1 MQRTAVIYGLAL
13 STLTGAF
20 LLAPRMKPAPE
31 PEPIDVPVPT
41 ATVSPVTELVY
52 SDGTLEVTARL
63 DRGYLAENGG
73 EDVWM
78 DVAVKANGIQTRA
91 PLTSIL
97 VVDRSGSMAG
107 DKIDAA
113 RMAAERFVN
122 GLKDGDALG
131 VITFGTDVTV
141 ELPVTTIDAAGR
153 ARALA
158 VVRRIEE
165 GGGTNIDGGMSAA
178 RDMIRNASL
187 AGRVGRVVLL
197 SDGRPTEGDR
207 RESALVAHASELR
220 RQGIT
225 TSTLGLGLDYNEDL
239 MEHMAVEGGGR
250 YHYLREAEQLARI
263 LDDELQ
269 QASAVVAAGVK
280 LYLPQNLGGLTVQ
293 DAPGS
298 RMTRNDRVSID
309 VGDLAAGEE
318 RHVLVKLQPA
328 SGARGQILFAAPE
341 LVYRKVTEPGDSL
354 LAHRADPFR
363 MILTT
368 DHEAI
373 ERSRR
378 DDVRVRV
385 LQVEASL
392 ALTES
397 MQAYASGNATVAR
410 ARLQQKNAEL
420 KKAAARTK
428 SESLAR
434 EAANFDKV
442 LDVVQAAPAP
452 ASAAAQDLIKD
463 QKARA
468 FQLRR

>member
-1 MQRTAVIYGLAL
+1 MQRTAVIYGLAV
-13 STLTGAF
+13 STLAGAF
-20 LLAPRMKPAPE
+20 LLVPRIKPTE
-31 PEPIDVPVPT
+31 PVPT
-41 ATVSPVTELVY
+41 PDPIPAPAKAAPLTELVY
-52 SDGTLEVTARL
+52 GDGTVEVRARL
-63 DRGYLAENGG
+63 ERGYVQRNSG
-73 EDVWM
+73 EPVWM
-78 DVAVKANGIQTRA
+78 DVAVKANGVATRA

-131 VITFGTDVTV
+131 IITFGTDVTT
-141 ELPVTTIDAAGR
+141 ELPVTVMDSASR
-153 ARALA
+153 ARALK
-158 VVRRIEE
+158 VVRNIEE
-165 GGGTNIDGGMSAA
+165 GGGTNVDGGLMAA
-178 RDMIRNASL
+178 RRMLDDAQL
-187 AGRVGRVVLL
+187 TGRVGRVVLV

-207 RESALVAHASELR
+207 RESSLVAHATSLR
-220 RQGIT
+220 EKGIV

-239 MEHMAVEGGGR
+239 MEHLAVEGGGR
-250 YHYLREAEQLARI
+250 YHYLRDGSQLAQI
-263 LDDELQ
+263 LTDELQ

-280 LYLPQNLGGLTVQ
+280 IYMPSSGALAFA

-298 RMTRNDRVSID
+298 KVSRADRVAID

-328 SGARGQILFAAPE
+328 AIADVMQMNAPE
-341 LVYRKVTEPGDSL
+341 LVYRKVTETTDSL
-354 LAHRADPFR
+354 VAQRADPFR
-363 MILTT
+363 VLLT
-368 DHEAI
+368 DDIAQLEQ
-373 ERSRR
+373 SRR

-392 ALTES
+392 AMTES
-397 MQAYASGNATVAR
+397 MQAYASGNASAAR
-410 ARLQQKNAEL
+410 ARLAEKKAEL
-420 KKAAARTK
+420 AKAAAKTK
-428 SESLAR
+428 SDALAA

-442 LDVVQAAPAP
+442 YDAVQAAPAP

>member
-1 MQRTAVIYGLAL
+1 MQRTAVVYGLAL

-20 LLAPRMKPAPE
+20 LLAPRMKPEPTPAP
-31 PEPIDVPVPT
+31 IPVTP
-41 ATVSPVTELVY
+41 APAASPVTQLVY

-63 DRGYLAENGG
+63 DRGYLVANDAEP
-73 EDVWM
+73 VWM
-78 DVAVKANGIQTRA
+78 DVAVKASGIQTRA
-91 PLTSIL
+91 PLTAIL

-122 GLKDGDALG
+122 GLRDGDALG

-141 ELPVTTIDAAGR
+141 ELPVTSIDSASR
-153 ARALA
+153 SRALSI
-158 VVRRIEE
+158 VRRIEE
-165 GGGTNIDGGMSAA
+165 GGGTNIDGGMLAA
-178 RDMIRNASL
+178 RRMLADASL
-187 AGRVGRVVLL
+187 SGRVGRVVLV

-207 RESALVAHASELR
+207 RESVLAGHAGQLR
-220 RQGIT
+220 AQGIT

-250 YHYLREAEQLARI
+250 YHYLREADQLARI

-269 QASAVVAAGVK
+269 QASAVVATGVK
-280 LYLPQNLGGLTVQ
+280 LFLPRDLHGLVVQ

-298 RMTRNDRVSID
+298 RMVGSSRLSID

-318 RHVLVKLQPA
+318 RHVLVKLAPA
-328 SGARGQILFAAPE
+328 NAAATVQFTAPE
-341 LVYRKVTEPGDSL
+341 VVYRKATEQTDAL
-354 LAHRADPFR
+354 LTHRADPFR
-363 MILTT
+363 MLATT
-368 DHEAI
+368 DLALLEG
-373 ERSRR
+373 SRR
-378 DDVRVRV
+378 DEVRVRV

-397 MQAYASGNATVAR
+397 MQAYASGNAAVAR
-410 ARLQQKNAEL
+410 TRLEEKQREL
-420 KKAAARTK
+420 KKVAARTK
-428 SESLAR
+428 NESLAR

-442 LDVVQAAPAP
+442 IGVVNAAPAP